1 MDHFQSWGFFFA
13 RKNWDHTLCLPVY
26 PPEIQ
31 HSRRPSWLEIFHHDK
46 NIAGWWQLKCLL
58 CSSLPGEMIPILT
71 HIFQLGWLKPQ
82 TSLPIED
89 SWIHRRTRSTPLE
102 ASIYIGLGGGWPK
115 SFGRRQKTLEVVF
128 VHFWS
133 RSHSRALSD
142 LKTWRSF
149 NKNVQRCKKSKK
161 SGEVGLL
168 LNYQLQSYMFGAHVI
183 NTCLICCM
191 TASAI
196 CQLRPSLA

>member
-1 MDHFQSWGFFFA
+1 MSFMF
-13 RKNWDHTLCLPVY
+13 
-26 PPEIQ
+26 
-31 HSRRPSWLEIFHHDK
+31 
-46 NIAGWWQLKCLL
+46 
-58 CSSLPGEMIPILT
+58 ILT
-71 HIFQLGWLKPQ
+71 WGN
-82 TSLPIED
+82 D
-89 SWIHRRTRSTPLE
+89 SHFDSYFSTGLVETTNQFTYWRLLNPSPDPLHPSR